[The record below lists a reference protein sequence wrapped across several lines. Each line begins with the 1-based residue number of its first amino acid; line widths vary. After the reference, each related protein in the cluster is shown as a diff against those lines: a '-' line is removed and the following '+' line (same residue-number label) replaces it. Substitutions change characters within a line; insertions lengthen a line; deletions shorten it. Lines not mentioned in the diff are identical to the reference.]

1 MKIPWAELY
10 SEGHVDYLNESL
22 NCFLCLLDV
31 FKHLGSTI
39 PQRISEPF
47 YVSVYWLLFIY
58 VGFFERIEMVFV
70 VNEKIT
76 DSVEKGAACVL
87 IKI

>member
-1 MKIPWAELY
+1 MKIPWTELY
-10 SEGHVDYLNESL
+10 SEGHGSL
-22 NCFLCLLDV
+22 KCFLSLLDV

-70 VNEKIT
+70 VNEKNN
-76 DSVEKGAACVL
+76 
-87 IKI
+87 

>member
-1 MKIPWAELY
+1 MKIPWTELY
-10 SEGHVDYLNESL
+10 SEGHGSL
-22 NCFLCLLDV
+22 KCFLSLQDV

-70 VNEKIT
+70 VNEKNN
-76 DSVEKGAACVL
+76 
-87 IKI
+87 